1 MKTFSRPKQQ
11 MSLSAC
17 CTIVSSPAV
26 DVKMIE
32 ALFGATDHR
41 TSSLLKITKKPVAEI
56 FQRMKLSILT
66 LNFDKNMS
74 IYADMGGVLPPP
86 TLWMLLA
93 SFAASSD

>member
-41 TSSLLKITKKPVAEI
+41 T
-56 FQRMKLSILT
+56 KLSILT

>member
-1 MKTFSRPKQQ
+1 

-32 ALFGATDHR
+32 ALFGATGPR
-41 TSSLLKITKKPVAEI
+41 TLSLLKITKRPDAEN
-56 FQRMKLSILT
+56 FEKMKLAILA
-66 LNFDKNMS
+66 LNFDRNMS

-86 TLWMLLA
+86 TLWMLRA